1 MPIREQVP
9 HKNTTDF
16 FTEVEHD
23 THRKETYHEDF
34 LRSFSQTLINLLK
47 KWWLALIFLV
57 IIYLIL
63 RASIFITESSYV
75 YVYENQLTGKINVYD
90 SPGIH
95 FKTPFSPVTR
105 YKQVWTVN
113 FGNRFTG
120 KQILEKGPI
129 QLRFADSY
137 TANLPAIFRYKLPR
151 NQNYIIMIHR
161 EFSRFYNLI
170 DSLLI
175 PISRSVTVMTATQ
188 YTGEEFFLG
197 GLNSFRRQLL
207 DQLQYGIYETER
219 RQFDVEQKDLIALG
233 SQQEST
239 PPKITRFKLW
249 KTVPIKG
256 EDGEIKRMDNLLETY
271 GIEVIQVDLGVP
283 VPELELERRLA
294 DRKRFYEWEE

>member
-1 MPIREQVP
+1 MPNREQVP
-9 HKNTTDF
+9 HKDTTDF
-16 FTEVEHD
+16 LTEVEPD
-23 THRKETYHEDF
+23 THGKVIYHND
-34 LRSFSQTLINLLK
+34 LRSFPQTLINLLK
-47 KWWLALIFLV
+47 KWWLVIIFLV
-57 IIYLIL
+57 VIYLIL
-63 RASIFITESSYV
+63 RSSIFMTESGHV
-75 YVYENQLTGKINVYD
+75 YVYENMLTGQIKVYD
-90 SPGIH
+90 SSGIH
-95 FKTPFSPVTR
+95 FKIPFSPVTR

-137 TANLPAIFRYKLPR
+137 TANIPVIFRYKLPR
-151 NQNYIIMIHR
+151 NQNYIIRIHR
-161 EFSRFYNLI
+161 EFSSFYNLI

-197 GLNSFRRQLL
+197 GLNTFRMQLL

-219 RQFDVEQKDLIALG
+219 RQFDVEQRDLIAPG
-233 SQQEST
+233 PQEQST
-239 PPKITRFKLW
+239 PPKITRLKLW

-256 EDGEIKRMDNLLETY
+256 PDGEIKRMDDILDNY

-283 VPELELERRLA
+283 VPEQELERRLA
-294 DRKRFYEWEE
+294 DRKRL

>member
-1 MPIREQVP
+1 VPQKDATVPI
-9 HKNTTDF
+9 K
-16 FTEVEHD
+16 VEHD
-23 THRKETYHEDF
+23 TLEKMIYHD
-34 LRSFSQTLINLLK
+34 LHSIIQTIWNIFK
-47 KWWLALIFLV
+47 KFWLPIIFLV
-57 IIYLIL
+57 ATYLIL
-63 RASIFITESSYV
+63 KSALFRAEYGHIYL
-75 YVYENQLTGKINVYD
+75 YEKLTGGIEVYD
-90 SPGIH
+90 RPGIY
-95 FKTPFSPVTR
+95 FKIPYSQVTR

-113 FGNRFTG
+113 FGSRFTG
-120 KQILEKGPI
+120 KQILEKGPLK
-129 QLRFADSY
+129 LRFADSY
-137 TANLPAIFRYKLPR
+137 TAKIPAIFRYKLPR
-151 NQNYIIMIHR
+151 DQYKIKTIHR
-161 EFSRFYNLI
+161 EFNAFYNLI

-175 PISRSVTVMTATQ
+175 PISRSVAVMTATQ

-219 RQFDVEQKDLIALG
+219 RQFDVEQRDLIGLC
-233 SQQEST
+233 SQEEST

-294 DRKRFYEWEE
+294 NKKRISEWEE